1 MELLKQRILKEGVCL
16 QGNILKVD
24 SFLNH
29 QIDPQ
34 LTLAMSKEFAKRF
47 ADIKI
52 DKVLTIESSGI
63 AIALAVA
70 LEVGTRLVFARKNI
84 SALMDEEYLSCPI
97 YSFTKK
103 ESKLAWVKKKY
114 LQKGETVLIVDDFL
128 ADGSAVLG
136 LCNIVE
142 QADCK
147 VGGIGVAIEKSFL
160 PGAEKIKKAGY
171 RLESLARIK
180 SLEDE
185 GIEFM

>member
-34 LTLAMSKEFAKRF
+34 LTVAMSKELAKRF

-84 SALMDEEYLSCPI
+84 SALMDEEYFSCPI

-142 QADCK
+142 QAGCK

-160 PGAEKIKKAGY
+160 SGAKKIKKAGY
-171 RLESLARIK
+171 RLESLSRIK

-185 GIEFM
+185 RIEFM